1 MSLSK
6 YHLEVLSVSHSISAW
21 PKLGSSLVLWI
32 PLELNLG
39 QSKSMETDKNYL
51 SIWTWYISGNWNEG
65 EPQSNRPSNL
75 YCRYNRENF
84 FKKKKKL
91 DFDVFVLDVPI
102 QLFKMI
108 TRRCPVSETGL
119 IRVVLILLLDFP
131 TFF

>member
-1 MSLSK
+1 MK
-6 YHLEVLSVSHSISAW
+6 
-21 PKLGSSLVLWI
+21 G
-32 PLELNLG
+32 
-39 QSKSMETDKNYL
+39 
-51 SIWTWYISGNWNEG
+51 
-65 EPQSNRPSNL
+65 SNRPSNL